1 MDENAPSLRD
11 VRKRETIRALTDT
24 ARRLT
29 IEHGFAGFTV
39 EEVCA
44 EVGVSRRT
52 FFNYFESKENA
63 VFGYTEIDPRL
74 VELDEAFV
82 ARSGDLLD
90 DFTDVVIR
98 RWEMLDPLS
107 DAPALLRVIEH
118 EPRLLK
124 GAFDRLAEN
133 ERRDVALIVRRE
145 GEEHALRAEVVVH
158 TVGACIRMAV
168 GQILEHQSPVPFGT
182 LVAERLDIA
191 RDLFTS
197 AQKVH

>member
-1 MDENAPSLRD
+1 MENNAPSLRD

-29 IEHGFAGFTV
+29 IERGFAGFTV

-44 EVGVSRRT
+44 EAGVSRRT

-74 VELDEAFV
+74 VELDDEFV
-82 ARSGDLLD
+82 AKSGDLLD
-90 DFTDVVIR
+90 DFVDVVVR

-107 DAPALLRVIEH
+107 DAPALLQVIEH

-124 GAFDRLAEN
+124 GAFERLAEN

-145 GEEHALRAEVVVH
+145 GADQTMRAEVVVH
-158 TVGACIRMAV
+158 TVGACIRLAV
-168 GQILEHQSPVPFGT
+168 AQILDHQSPIPFGR

-197 AQKVH
+197 AQKDH

>member
-1 MDENAPSLRD
+1 MENNAPSLRD

-29 IEHGFAGFTV
+29 IERGFAGFTV

-44 EVGVSRRT
+44 EAGVSRRT
-52 FFNYFESKENA
+52 FFNYFESKDNA

-74 VELDEAFV
+74 VELDDEFV
-82 ARSGDLLD
+82 AKSGDLLD
-90 DFTDVVIR
+90 DFVDVVVR

-107 DAPALLRVIEH
+107 DAPALLQVIEH

-124 GAFDRLAEN
+124 GAFERLAEN

-145 GEEHALRAEVVVH
+145 GADQTMRAEVVVH
-158 TVGACIRMAV
+158 TVGACIRLAV
-168 GQILEHQSPVPFGT
+168 AQILDHQSSIPFGR

-191 RDLFTS
+191 RDLFAS
-197 AQKVH
+197 AQKDH

>member
-1 MDENAPSLRD
+1 MEHNAPSLRD
-11 VRKRETIRALTDT
+11 IRKRETIRALTDT

-29 IEHGFAGFTV
+29 IDRGFAGFTV

-44 EVGVSRRT
+44 DAGVSRRT

-63 VFGYTEIDPRL
+63 VFGFTEIDPRL
-74 VELDEAFV
+74 VELDDEFV

-90 DFTDVVIR
+90 DFVEVILR

-107 DAPALLRVIEH
+107 DAPALLEVIEH

-124 GAFDRLAEN
+124 GAFERLAEN

-145 GEEHALRAEVVVH
+145 GAHQELRAEVVVH

-168 GQILEHQSPVPFGT
+168 GQILEHQSPVPFGE

-191 RDLFTS
+191 RDLFSS
-197 AQKVH
+197 AQKDH

>member
-11 VRKRETIRALTDT
+11 VRKRETILALTDT

-29 IEHGFAGFTV
+29 IERGFAGFTV
-39 EEVCA
+39 DEVCA
-44 EVGVSRRT
+44 EAGVSRRT

-63 VFGYTEIDPRL
+63 VFGFTEIDPRL
-74 VELDEAFV
+74 VELDDELV
-82 ARSGDLLD
+82 AGDGDLLD
-90 DFTDVVIR
+90 DFVDVVIR

-107 DAPALLRVIEH
+107 DAPALLQVIEH

-124 GAFDRLAEN
+124 GAFERLAEN

-145 GEEHALRAEVVVH
+145 GPDAEVRAEVVVH

-168 GQILEHQSPVPFGT
+168 GQILEHQSPVPFGD

-191 RDLFTS
+191 RDVFTS
-197 AQKVH
+197 AQKAH

>member
-1 MDENAPSLRD
+1 METNAPSLRD
-11 VRKRETIRALTDT
+11 LRKRDTIRALTDT

-29 IEHGFAGFTV
+29 LERGFAGFTV

-44 EVGVSRRT
+44 EAGVSRRT

-74 VELDEAFV
+74 VELDDEFV
-82 ARSGDLLD
+82 SNDGDLLR
-90 DFTDVVIR
+90 DFADVILR
-98 RWEMLDPLS
+98 RWELLDPLS
-107 DAPALLRVIEH
+107 DAPALLEVIEH

-124 GAFDRLAEN
+124 GAFERLAEN
-133 ERRDVALIVRRE
+133 ERRDVALIVRRA
-145 GEEHALRAEVVVH
+145 GTDAALRAEVIVH

-168 GQILEHQSPVPFGT
+168 GQILENHSPIPFGD
-182 LVAERLDIA
+182 LVAERLDIV

-197 AQKVH
+197 AQKDL